1 MSLIWQLSMYV
12 TTITSNDINQIPHE
26 YTVEVT
32 NRFKGLDLTD
42 RTPEELWKVCNIVWE
57 AVMKII
63 PKKKCK
69 QKKMVVWGGLTN
81 SWEKWRS
88 ETKGEKERYIHLNTE
103 FQRIARRDKKAFL
116 TDQCKETEENN
127 GMGKTRDLIK
137 KITDTKGY
145 FMQRRVQ

>member
-1 MSLIWQLSMYV
+1 M
-12 TTITSNDINQIPHE
+12 
-26 YTVEVT
+26 
-32 NRFKGLDLTD
+32 
-42 RTPEELWKVCNIVWE
+42 
-57 AVMKII
+57 
-63 PKKKCK
+63 
-69 QKKMVVWGGLTN
+69 
-81 SWEKWRS
+81 RS